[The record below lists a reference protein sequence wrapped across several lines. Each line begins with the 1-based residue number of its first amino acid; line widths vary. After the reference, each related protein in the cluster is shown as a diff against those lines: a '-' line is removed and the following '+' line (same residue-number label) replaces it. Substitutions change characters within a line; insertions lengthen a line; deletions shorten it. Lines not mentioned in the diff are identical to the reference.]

1 MRILALDAAVNT
13 ASVAVLAAGKIC
25 AEVTLNTG
33 LTHSEQLMPMV
44 DRALT
49 LSGIDIAEIE
59 GLAATCGP
67 GSFTGLR
74 IGLATAKGLAQGLQV
89 PIVVKTTLDVLA
101 AGQVPHMGI
110 ICPILNA
117 RRKEVYTCVYKADG
131 DRIYRQSQPQAVALS
146 ELLAGLSE
154 APNVLFCG
162 DGVDVYTEAI
172 TAQWTGKP
180 LFAQGLNRYVRAGVL
195 AELAEA
201 DLKVGKGKSYLTVE
215 PYYLRQSEA
224 VLNWEKSHPG
234 ECLYD

>member
-89 PIVVKTTLDVLA
+89 PIVVKTTLD
-101 AGQVPHMGI
+101 
-110 ICPILNA
+110 
-117 RRKEVYTCVYKADG
+117 
-131 DRIYRQSQPQAVALS
+131 LS
-146 ELLAGLSE
+146 L
-154 APNVLFCG
+154 
-162 DGVDVYTEAI
+162 I
-172 TAQWTGKP
+172 
-180 LFAQGLNRYVRAGVL
+180 
-195 AELAEA
+195 
-201 DLKVGKGKSYLTVE
+201 
-215 PYYLRQSEA
+215 
-224 VLNWEKSHPG
+224 HI
-234 ECLYD
+234 